1 MIRRLAQ
8 ALKSN
13 VSQALDRS
21 PRVVI
26 LAYHRVASGGLDPNQ
41 LCVSREHFEKQM
53 RLVRDETQ
61 PIPLRELAV
70 RLRAGDLRQAS
81 VVVTF
86 DDGYADN
93 WTNAAPILRDLGIPA
108 TFFVTSGMV
117 DTGREFFA
125 DELIHLTLSAP
136 IGPQELHGAVGA
148 KVVGLTG
155 EERPISTSHKTW
167 TGEGPTPNDSLRRE
181 ELYHRLHSLLREQ
194 NLESRESILTDLR
207 EQAAR
212 PPSPSCESHRT
223 LSSAE
228 LRALAKEDLF
238 EVGAH
243 AVEHLVLRRLPAE
256 EQAFQITESKTQLEL
271 ILSRPVE
278 SFAYPYGSEWDVSP
292 TTVDLVRQAGF
303 RLACANVPGQV
314 SRGSDPFWL
323 PRYLVRDWGAAEFE
337 RRLRSFFVPRSAA
350 RPVSA

>member
-1 MIRRLAQ
+1 
-8 ALKSN
+8 
-13 VSQALDRS
+13 
-21 PRVVI
+21 
-26 LAYHRVASGGLDPNQ
+26 LDPNQ
-41 LCVSREHFEKQM
+41 LCVSLEHFEKQM

-70 RLRAGDLRQAS
+70 RLREGNLQQAG

-93 WTNAAPILRDLGIPA
+93 WMNAAPILRELAIPA

-136 IGPQELHGAVGA
+136 ILPEELHVSVGG
-148 KVVGLTG
+148 KVLRLAGK
-155 EERPISTSHKTW
+155 ERPIPTTHRTW
-167 TGEGPTPNDSLRRE
+167 TGEGPNLIDPAPRE
-181 ELYHRLHSLLREQ
+181 ELYHSLHSLLREE
-194 NLESRESILTDLR
+194 NLESRESILTELR
-207 EQAAR
+207 EQVAW

-223 LSSAE
+223 LSSAQ
-228 LRALAKEDLF
+228 LRDLVRENLF

-243 AVEHLVLRRLPAE
+243 AVEHLVLRRLPSE
-256 EQAFQITESKTQLEL
+256 EQAFQIRESKTQLEL
-271 ILSRPVE
+271 ILSMPVE

-303 RLACANVPGQV
+303 GLACANVPGQV
-314 SRGSDPFWL
+314 SRGSDPYWL
-323 PRYLVRDWGAAEFE
+323 PRYLVRDWGGAEFG
-337 RRLRSFFVPRSAA
+337 RRLRSFFVPRPAA